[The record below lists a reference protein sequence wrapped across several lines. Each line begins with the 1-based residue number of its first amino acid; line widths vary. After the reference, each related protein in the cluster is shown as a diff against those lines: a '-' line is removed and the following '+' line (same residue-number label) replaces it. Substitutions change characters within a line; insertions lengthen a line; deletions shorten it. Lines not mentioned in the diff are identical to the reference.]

1 MKTARRITSVTAI
14 AMMVLSVSPAIA
26 TAQTSVRGHG
36 RSPNDPPNA
45 DSQIS
50 VNALLDTNVVGHGT
64 VVWVGGVTPRVR
76 GGPADPWLIDV
87 TEIIFDGNTAHVFG
101 VVVHSVFPEEIGIG
115 WLSTS
120 RTTVEPLSPTRLASL
135 VVTLSPSSRGTS
147 LCSNWSLKER
157 QFKTQT
163 KRKSAYRACSAGSDG
178 SSPISSSISRCHS
191 RESHGLS
198 TP

>member
-64 VVWVGGVTPRVR
+64 VVWVGGVTPRLR
-76 GGPADPWLIDV
+76 GGPADPWLIEV
-87 TEIIFDGNTAHVFG
+87 TEITFSGNTAHVFG

-115 WLSTS
+115 VPLDFTDNSGTAQPDEIGVFGGDS
-120 RTTVEPLSPTRLASL
+120 FPIIAGNITV
-135 VVTLSPSSRGTS
+135 
-147 LCSNWSLKER
+147 
-157 QFKTQT
+157 Q
-163 KRKSAYRACSAGSDG
+163 
-178 SSPISSSISRCHS
+178 
-191 RESHGLS
+191 
-198 TP
+198 